1 MRPKIKYFQKI
12 IILKK
17 KKETENEKEKEKGTD
32 RREKRRV

>member
-12 IILKK
+12 IVLKK